1 VPLSNRDFVDTDDAR
16 SRSTSYCKLL
26 SHILLLELFDRMP
39 TKVVFLSYLFDGRVT
54 APPAYMIC
62 EPFRVERI
70 VGYPVKFFLNY
81 LTAFFTLHSTDFQFE
96 EDSSIA
102 AREVSHSPYS
112 AIVPS
117 SVDSLTATANRF
129 FERRVILI
137 IRAPSSHVAMPTARL
152 G

>member
-1 VPLSNRDFVDTDDAR
+1 
-16 SRSTSYCKLL
+16 
-26 SHILLLELFDRMP
+26 MP

-70 VGYPVKFFLNY
+70 VGYPLKLFLNY
-81 LTAFFTLHSTDFQFE
+81 PTAFSTLHSADFQFE
-96 EDSSIA
+96 EDASVTTGEISY
-102 AREVSHSPYS
+102 SPHS
-112 AIVPS
+112 AVIPS
-117 SVDSLTATANRF
+117 SVDCLTATANRF
-129 FERRVILI
+129 FERRVSLI